1 MKLITG
7 WLTCKQGMR
16 EAFLAAMEPHVVSTR
31 AEPGCVFFECHRHKD
46 EDDVVVLIEGFR
58 DAEAHEFHRRTP
70 HMIAMQADVRRL
82 LARLSLIET
91 VSDEVARYDL
101 DFIANSPA
109 PYRP

>member
-1 MKLITG
+1 
-7 WLTCKQGMR
+7 
-16 EAFLAAMEPHVVSTR
+16 
-31 AEPGCVFFECHRHKD
+31 VFFECHRHKD

-101 DFIANSPA
+101 DFIANPPA